1 MKNLARAS
9 GVLLLIYLCFLFWF
23 MVASDYGDSV
33 VSGTYHLS
41 QNGET
46 STLVLRPDHSFEQEL
61 NRSGKTEHAEGHW
74 RRLGEAGISFSKEFI
89 RVSGQEMSPDG
100 TAFGDLHKRLGLLI
114 SLALRQYH
122 VLRYGRID
130 SSSDKTVSGTYVGDE
145 PGVPTTLVLEPDHTF
160 EQTVS
165 HFGVVKHA
173 KGSWGFSQNGDII
186 FSKAFLK
193 TSGES
198 LREDETAS
206 AWNPKGSNL
215 QIEIAVTSKSGVPT
229 FHKRQFSW

>member
-1 MKNLARAS
+1 MKNLARVG
-9 GVLLLIYLCFLFWF
+9 GVFLLVFVCLVFWYV
-23 MVASDYGDSV
+23 VASDYGDSV
-33 VSGTYHLS
+33 ASGTYHLA

-46 STLVLRPDHSFEQEL
+46 STLVLKPGHSFEQEL
-61 NRSGKTEHAEGHW
+61 SRSGRTEHAEGNW
-74 RRLGEAGISFSKEFI
+74 RRLGAGGISFSKEFLRI
-89 RVSGQEMSPDG
+89 SGQELDPDG
-100 TAFGDLHKRLGLLI
+100 TAFGDMHKRLGFLV
-114 SLALRQYH
+114 SLSLRQHH
-122 VLRYGRID
+122 VLWYSRVD
-130 SSSDKTVSGTYVGDE
+130 SSSDKTVSGTYAGDE

-173 KGSWGFSQNGDII
+173 KGSWSFSQNGDII